1 MTKLK
6 HVKLF
11 ENFIETTQTN
21 SSLPIEPTLEI
32 GSYEIFNSSTHK
44 VIYDSEEGKKKNPK
58 NIDIKR
64 LLDMTNNLIDNN
76 LKMGNDVSKNLA
88 VKQEASIEGSAWIN
102 KFAKQILSLEGD
114 YDHLEINVYFKKEIC
129 LAQPSTDVIINK
141 TREYLEWSPDLIN
154 KGCVSNIQ
162 IYVDSF
168 VEFFES
174 IHPEM
179 KDVFIKYKIGND
191 DFVKKLLF
199 ISDIGV
205 PVEEY
210 LSQYVTDMY
219 NNNFDYFAES
229 IGYTLEDL

>member
-1 MTKLK
+1 
-6 HVKLF
+6 
-11 ENFIETTQTN
+11 
-21 SSLPIEPTLEI
+21 
-32 GSYEIFNSSTHK
+32 
-44 VIYDSEEGKKKNPK
+44 
-58 NIDIKR
+58 
-64 LLDMTNNLIDNN
+64 
-76 LKMGNDVSKNLA
+76 MGNDISKNLA

-102 KFAKQILSLEGD
+102 KFSKQILSLEGD
-114 YDHLEINVYFKKEIC
+114 YDHLEIKVYFKKEIC
-129 LAQPSTDVIINK
+129 LDQPSTDVIINK
-141 TREYLEWSPDLIN
+141 TREHLSWSPDLIN

-162 IYVDSF
+162 IYLDSF

-219 NNNFDYFAES
+219 NNNFAYFADS